1 MSVQAVSKRIT
12 VQAKPLSGTKASITY
27 WSRRLYRN
35 SYTRNGRT
43 QRVQGWSVK
52 IQHAGQRQAYALRG
66 RSRPAAAREAL
77 GRYLQIMAAAAGEGE
92 APQTGSPAVYRPRL
106 LVRPHPPAFTEPAHP
121 EFSAHF
127 EQAGRHHYFPLE
139 SADSAVAARL
149 ARRIQQVVQRHG
161 IAEAHARFPRE
172 LTLAF
177 RWTANP
183 MAWTYFTLHTCV
195 SPRAERKEGQAG
207 RRQTRSWPVAVV
219 EPDLG
224 LRQALAACADAQA
237 GFRCVAGFAEAS
249 EALLWVARNPVALL
263 LVNHALADVSGSG
276 FLDRLRRLA
285 PNVPGLVYSVYDDS
299 DQLFRSTPGGA
310 IGYLLRRTPTNR
322 IFEPLAGNAGEGWPS
337 PAQITQR
344 VLGYF
349 QQLIGSRVPDGGS
362 LAMSRLTPREL
373 EILGLLSKGFLDKEI
388 AHALHI
394 SAWTVHGHAKN
405 IYEKL
410 GVHTRT
416 EAVVKYLQR

>member
-1 MSVQAVSKRIT
+1 MSKQIPAPAV
-12 VQAKPLSGTKASITY
+12 PLSGVKASIAY

-35 SYTRNGRT
+35 SFTRDGRT

-52 IQHAGQRQAYALRG
+52 IQHSGQRQTYALRA
-66 RSRPAAAREAL
+66 RSRSAAAQETL
-77 GRYLQIMAAAAGEGE
+77 GVYARIIAAATGEGE
-92 APQTGSPAVYRPRL
+92 EPPVGGTGVFRPRL
-106 LVRPHPPAFTEPAHP
+106 LVRPHPPALTEPAKP

-127 EQAGRHHYFPLE
+127 EHAGRQHYFPLG
-139 SADSAVAARL
+139 SAESAVAARQ
-149 ARRIQQVVQRHG
+149 ARRIQRVLKRQG

-183 MAWTYFTLHTCV
+183 MAWTYFTLHTRV
-195 SPRAERKEGQAG
+195 SLPAGRAEGQPR
-207 RRQTRSWPVAVV
+207 RRQAKAWPVAVV

-224 LRQALAACADAQA
+224 LRQALTVCADAQSR
-237 GFRCVAGFAEAS
+237 FRCVAGFAEES

-310 IGYLLRRTPTNR
+310 IGYLLRRTPTDR
-322 IFEPLAGNAGEGWPS
+322 IFEPLAGNAGDGWPT
-337 PAQITQR
+337 PARITQR

-349 QQLIGSRVPDGGS
+349 QQLIGSRVPEGGS

>member
-1 MSVQAVSKRIT
+1 MSGV
-12 VQAKPLSGTKASITY
+12 KATIAY
-27 WSRRLYRN
+27 WTRRLYRN

-43 QRVQGWSVK
+43 QHVQGWSVK
-52 IQHAGQRQAYALRG
+52 IQHAGRRQTYALRAS
-66 RSRPAAAREAL
+66 SRPVAAQEAL
-77 GRYLQIMAAAAGEGE
+77 GLYARIIAVATGEVGAPRTGAAAIF
-92 APQTGSPAVYRPRL
+92 RPRL
-106 LVRPHPPAFTEPAHP
+106 LVRPHPPALTELAHP

-127 EQAGRHHYFPLE
+127 EYAGRHHYFPLGSVE
-139 SADSAVAARL
+139 SVVATRL
-149 ARRIQQVVQRHG
+149 ARRIQQVVQGHG

-183 MAWTYFTLHTCV
+183 MAWTYFTLHTRV
-195 SPRAERKEGQAG
+195 APPTERKEGLAG
-207 RRQTRSWPVAVV
+207 RRQAKAWPVAVV

-224 LRQALAACADAQA
+224 LRQALTACADEQA
-237 GFRCVAGFAEAS
+237 GFHCVAGFADAS
-249 EALLWVARNPVALL
+249 EALLWLARNPVALL

-276 FLDRLRRLA
+276 FLERLRRLV

-310 IGYLLRRTPTNR
+310 IGYLLRRTPTDR
-322 IFEPLAGNAGEGWPS
+322 IFEPLSGNAGDGWPS
-337 PAQITQR
+337 PARITQR

-349 QQLIGSRVPDGGS
+349 QQLIGSRVTEGGS
-362 LAMSRLTPREL
+362 LEMARLTPREL

>member
-1 MSVQAVSKRIT
+1 MSGV
-12 VQAKPLSGTKASITY
+12 KALIAY
-27 WSRRLYRN
+27 WTRRLYRN

-52 IQHAGQRQAYALRG
+52 IQHAGQRQTYTLQAH
-66 RSRPAAAREAL
+66 SRPAAAREAL
-77 GRYLQIMAAAAGEGE
+77 GLYARIIAVGSGEGGSSRTGAAAIF
-92 APQTGSPAVYRPRL
+92 RPRL
-106 LVRPHPPAFTEPAHP
+106 LVRPHPPALTEPAHP

-127 EQAGRHHYFPLE
+127 EHAGRHHYFPLGSAE
-139 SADSAVAARL
+139 SATAARL

-161 IAEAHARFPRE
+161 ITEAHARFPRE

-183 MAWTYFTLHTCV
+183 MAWTYFTLHTRT
-195 SPRAERKEGQAG
+195 SPPAERTEGQVG
-207 RRQTRSWPVAVV
+207 RRQAKAKAWPVAVV

-224 LRQALAACADAQA
+224 LRQALTACADAQV

-249 EALLWVARNPVALL
+249 EALLWLARNPVALL

-285 PNVPGLVYSVYDDS
+285 PHVPGLVYSVYDDS

-310 IGYLLRRTPTNR
+310 IGYLLRRTPTDR
-322 IFEPLAGNAGEGWPS
+322 IFEPLEGNAGDDWPT
-337 PAQITQR
+337 PGRITQR

-349 QQLIGSRVPDGGS
+349 QQLIGSRVPEGGS
-362 LAMSRLTPREL
+362 REMARLTPREL

>member
-1 MSVQAVSKRIT
+1 
-12 VQAKPLSGTKASITY
+12 
-27 WSRRLYRN
+27 
-35 SYTRNGRT
+35 
-43 QRVQGWSVK
+43 
-52 IQHAGQRQAYALRG
+52 
-66 RSRPAAAREAL
+66 
-77 GRYLQIMAAAAGEGE
+77 MA
-92 APQTGSPAVYRPRL
+92 T
-106 LVRPHPPAFTEPAHP
+106 
-121 EFSAHF
+121 
-127 EQAGRHHYFPLE
+127 
-139 SADSAVAARL
+139 RL
-149 ARRIQQVVQRHG
+149 ARRIRQVVQRHG

-183 MAWTYFTLHTCV
+183 MAWTYFTLHTRV
-195 SPRAERKEGQAG
+195 TPPAERKEGQAG
-207 RRQTRSWPVAVV
+207 RRQARVWPVAVV

-224 LRQALAACADAQA
+224 LRQALTACADEQA

-249 EALLWVARNPVALL
+249 EALLWLARNPVALL
-263 LVNHALADVSGSG
+263 LVNHTLADVSGSG

-310 IGYLLRRTPTNR
+310 IGYLLRRTPTDR
-322 IFEPLAGNAGEGWPS
+322 IFEPLAGNAGEGWPT
-337 PAQITQR
+337 PAQIAQR

-349 QQLIGSRVPDGGS
+349 QQLIGSRVPAGGS
-362 LAMSRLTPREL
+362 LEMARLTPREL

-410 GVHTRT
+410 GVHSRT